1 MQTLGVVGVVEQ
13 VEQEVKAVTWKDWV
27 SKVNSFLSLDIS
39 VHGTGWV
46 VYKNGELTWG
56 RLSLSGED
64 EVSRVEEFRSAL
76 LEIID
81 NFAFDYIFVEDVI
94 GSCNFKTARS
104 LYTLNNI
111 IDQLIYEQKVATP
124 IALCRESNTT
134 WKKNLKSIAGD
145 IVVKGLS
152 YTNGSQKEMTK
163 ACLESLGMPVEIL
176 KRKQYT
182 DKQVEDICDALGM
195 ALGTIAAK
203 VEKSPV
209 VKNKVI
215 LSDIRKGFKI
225 KQFSDR
231 DAAIKSANRST
242 SKAHR
247 DIVEVDLVSEDT
259 PKDLIKHMA
268 KLIPDNPLAMY
279 LVHVP
284 VSKCCNLLLIKK
296 LTVTEPQTW
305 LLIYH

>member
-1 MQTLGVVGVVEQ
+1 MEALGLLGVEDKSEHTIQ
-13 VEQEVKAVTWKDWV
+13 AVTWQDWLKNV
-27 SKVNSFLSLDIS
+27 TSFLSLDIS

-46 VYKNGELTWG
+46 IYKDHQLSWG
-56 RLSLSGED
+56 RISLKATD
-64 EVSRVEEFRSAL
+64 DTARVEEFRTEL
-76 LEIID
+76 LLLTNNNTFE
-81 NFAFDYIFVEDVI
+81 YIFVEDVI
-94 GSCNFKTARS
+94 GSCNFKTAKA
-104 LYTLNNI
+104 LYMLNNV
-111 IDQLIYEQKVATP
+111 IDQLIYENKVAAP
-124 IALCRESNTT
+124 LALHRVSNTT

-163 ACLESLGMPVEIL
+163 ACLESLGMPVATL
-176 KRKQYT
+176 KAGQFN

-195 ALGTIAAK
+195 ALGTIASK
-203 VEKSPV
+203 IEQSPV

-231 DAAIKSANRST
+231 DAAVKSANRST
-242 SKAHR
+242 SKTHR
-247 DIVEVDLVSEDT
+247 DIIEVDLVSEDT